1 MSVLTG
7 DLLTELDRIDTLF
20 PTAVTVTRTSE
31 EDFKSRQVVVTLD
44 DRRLGDLLWGDSVT
58 IEVAP
63 GTHRLRVHNTL
74 VWKNVDFSVGP
85 GEQAFFEVINRATA
99 GTYLFLP
106 IFGIGPLA
114 LTVKR
119 MV

>member
-1 MSVLTG
+1 MSVLTD
-7 DLLTELDRIDTLF
+7 DLLTGLDQLDTLF

-31 EDFKSRQVVVTLD
+31 ADFKSRQVVVTLD
-44 DRRLGDLLWGDSVT
+44 ERRLPDLLWGDSIT
-58 IEVAP
+58 IEVEP

-74 VWKNVDFSVGP
+74 VWKTVSFSIAP
-85 GEQAFFEVINRATA
+85 GEQAFFEVVNRAIA
-99 GTYLFLP
+99 GTYLLLP

-114 LTVKR
+114 LTLKR

>member
-31 EDFKSRQVVVTLD
+31 DDFKSRQVVVTLD
-44 DRRLGDLLWGDSVT
+44 GRRLPDLLWGDSVT
-58 IEVAP
+58 IEIAP
-63 GTHRLRVHNTL
+63 GAHRLRVHNTL
-74 VWKNVDFSVGP
+74 VWKNVSFSVGP

-106 IFGIGPLA
+106 I
-114 LTVKR
+114 
-119 MV
+119 

>member
-1 MSVLTG
+1 MPVLID
-7 DLLTELDRIDTLF
+7 DLAAELDRLDTLF

-44 DRRLGDLLWGDSVT
+44 GRHLRDLLWGDSVT

-63 GTHRLRVHNTL
+63 GAHRLRVHNTL
-74 VWKNVDFSVGP
+74 VWKNVSFVVAP
-85 GEQAFFEVINRATA
+85 GEQAFFEIVNRPTA
-99 GTYLFLP
+99 GTYLLLP